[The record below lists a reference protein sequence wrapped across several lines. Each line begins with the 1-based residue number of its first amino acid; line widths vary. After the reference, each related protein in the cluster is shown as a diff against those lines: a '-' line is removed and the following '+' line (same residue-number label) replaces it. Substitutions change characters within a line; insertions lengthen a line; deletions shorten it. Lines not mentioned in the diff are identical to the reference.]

1 MPKRS
6 LRFGMCR
13 HVIEGARLFS
23 HIYYSAKIARK
34 VPRQDA
40 IILPI
45 PRFWPAIALDLGAQP
60 GKQWS
65 ERTTEDT
72 FDTASALL
80 TLCSWLWHSYS
91 VTISRL
97 CHYVGR
103 FCTH

>member
-60 GKQWS
+60 EKQWS
-65 ERTTEDT
+65 ERTTEDAS
-72 FDTASALL
+72 DTASALHN
-80 TLCSWLWHSYS
+80 TDNAIVGPNSGVMSYS
-91 VTISRL
+91 S
-97 CHYVGR
+97 HS
-103 FCTH
+103 